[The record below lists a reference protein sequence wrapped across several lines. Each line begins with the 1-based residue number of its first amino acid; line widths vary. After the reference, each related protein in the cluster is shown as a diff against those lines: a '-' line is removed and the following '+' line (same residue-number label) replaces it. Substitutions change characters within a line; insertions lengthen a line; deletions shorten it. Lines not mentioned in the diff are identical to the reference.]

1 MTDFALSEGW
11 EFVIYAAQS
20 TKVYTDQTSVS
31 ILDGQYAGWLFNVL
45 ILSNNPQIEVSL
57 ELDLEKVAVATPS
70 RLFYGGSV
78 VPANGVPYTYLYGTY
93 LPDNRGIPQ
102 YGMAYFNNI
111 GTQFNSSIR
120 IDISQA
126 TSPIT
131 LYDLEYE
138 YIRVTDKKLFK
149 ESLSDAGSIANLL
162 KGKQGVPGI
171 SVGAKK

>member
-1 MTDFALSEGW
+1 MTDFALSQGW

-20 TKVYTDQTSVS
+20 TKVYTDQTSVT
-31 ILDGQYAGWLFNVL
+31 ILDEEFGGWLFNVL
-45 ILSNNPQIEVSL
+45 VLSNNPQIEITL
-57 ELDLEKVAVATPS
+57 ELDLEKVATATPS

-78 VPANGVPYTYLYGTY
+78 YPINGVPYTYLYGTY
-93 LPDNRGIPQ
+93 LPDNRGVPQ

-111 GTQFNSSIR
+111 GTQFNSTIR
-120 IDISQA
+120 IEISQA

-162 KGKQGVPGI
+162 KSKQITPGV
-171 SVGAKK
+171 SVGGRK